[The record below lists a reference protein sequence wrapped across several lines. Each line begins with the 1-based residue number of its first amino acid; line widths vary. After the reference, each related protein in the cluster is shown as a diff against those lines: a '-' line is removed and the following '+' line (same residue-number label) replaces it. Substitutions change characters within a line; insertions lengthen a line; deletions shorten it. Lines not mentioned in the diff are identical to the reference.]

1 MFRQRQKGRER
12 ETERERERKGERE
25 REEERERE
33 RKSESESESES
44 ETKEETK
51 MNQSK
56 LSDSVF
62 RGTGLW
68 IQGLGFGGDGFG
80 SKFSVPAS
88 EVWVQT
94 CP

>member
-12 ETERERERKGERE
+12 ERDREREREGERE
-25 REEERERE
+25 RGRE
-33 RKSESESESES
+33 SESESESES